1 MVAIIVVGAGEKAV
15 EVVVSGLVVVFFFF
29 FFFGILCGCVGD
41 LESANQSSLVN
52 LKNNNDLEPLQ
63 HDT

>member
-15 EVVVSGLVVVFFFF
+15 EVVVSGLVVVFFF